1 MLSNSSSPPSSDSHL
16 EADAVDGDVVEHEG
30 LEARGRVRH
39 QHCLGVLKIEKLKVY
54 LFMYKIMSF
63 F

>member
-1 MLSNSSSPPSSDSHL
+1 MHLSSAVKFLLIPQSPDSHL

-39 QHCLGVLKIEKLKVY
+39 QHCLSVLRNEKLVH
-54 LFMYKIMSF
+54 
-63 F
+63 